1 MNEHAREIVIAIL
14 LFILIVLFAG
24 TPDLMDVII
33 EFIKSHN
40 CKP

>member
-1 MNEHAREIVIAIL
+1 MNENAKVTVFAIL
-14 LFILIVLFAG
+14 IFLLIVLFAG

>member
-1 MNEHAREIVIAIL
+1 MNENATATVIVVLIFL
-14 LFILIVLFAG
+14 LIVLFAG